1 MTDRPPSPSTPTAAP
16 AIANTGPEDRVL
28 ATTTQ
33 LTDSIETALGCR
45 LDETVLKDL
54 LLELDRHDYVDW
66 VTVSRGGDHVWDP
79 RSRLIASVTP
89 SPLLSPNRSGRG
101 STSTSNSRQ
110 LEGHFSASHSYAVF
124 ERCVEIV
131 AKTIR
136 FSPMFSWGRVVA

>member
-66 VTVSRGGDHVWDP
+66 VTVSRGGDHVWDLSESADRIGDAIAAAITEQV
-79 RSRLIASVTP
+79 RSWLDID
-89 SPLLSPNRSGRG
+89 
-101 STSTSNSRQ
+101 
-110 LEGHFSASHSYAVF
+110 E
-124 ERCVEIV
+124 
-131 AKTIR
+131 
-136 FSPMFSWGRVVA
+136 